1 MQVESTRPVYASG
14 DCEIDLARG
23 ELRIGGLFVPMGRRT
38 FEFMEV
44 LVEGMGQLVTKD
56 ELIHRIWPGA
66 IVMEN
71 TLQVHAGAIRK
82 ALGPYRALLR
92 TETGRGYRLLGNWTA
107 RHRDDA
113 KPPIGS
119 GPIRATTPRVG
130 TNIPGPA
137 APLIGRSAA
146 ERALRSLVSAYR
158 VVTLTG
164 PGDIGKTALA
174 LAVARHVRGEFAD
187 GGWLVELASISDP
200 GLVPSAVAGALG
212 LRLGSNILSSE
223 AVARA
228 IAGQNLLLVLDNCE
242 HVIDAAAALA
252 ETLLQVCPL
261 ATVLAT
267 SREVLRIE
275 GECTYRVPPLDVPTA
290 EEVQADH
297 ILGRG
302 GPELFIA
309 RALELGADFSS
320 QAENLPIVGAIC
332 RHLDGIPLAIE
343 FAAARA
349 VTLGIEQVA
358 TGLRDR
364 FALLTSRRRGTL
376 PRHRT
381 LRMVLDWSYGLL
393 ADSERQLLRR
403 LSVFAGSFS
412 LEAVHAVASRD
423 EASEAD
429 VAAGVSDLVAKSL
442 LVSDGTADEGC
453 FRLLETTR
461 AYALLKLAEGHE
473 LQELSRRHAE
483 YYRRL
488 LNTIEHER
496 EKRSVSFANVDNI
509 RAALEWCFGT
519 NGDLAIGIR
528 LAAATAPMFLA
539 MSLLPECHRWS
550 ESAILALDHDARG
563 GAEEM
568 HLQASLGISS
578 MQIYGPNDAARA
590 ALSKG
595 LAIAETRG
603 DALYQIALLGTLSM
617 FCVRNGDF
625 KTSLHYAERSRAVEA
640 ASENAAAMALANSI
654 LGRALQFV
662 GEHHASRA
670 ELEASFQYWSRLP
683 ENSEVYLGFDHQALV
698 GVGLARNLWMQGY
711 PAQARECIQ
720 QTVSD
725 AERKGHPASLGLA
738 LSWAPGVFLWMGDSQ
753 SALEHVDWLLSH
765 AETYSLGPYL
775 AVGGSCKGA
784 VAIARGEAEIGVENM
799 RRGLARLHTLRYEM
813 INSGFKLALAQ
824 GLMALSKFDEGLALV
839 DETIRLIEAN
849 GDLLYMPESLR
860 VRGCLLLAMPQR
872 RFHDAEHCFMQSLDW
887 SRRQGARSWE
897 LRTAFDL
904 ATLLAADGQRGR
916 AQAVL
921 QPVFEQFTEGFD
933 TADVKAAGQLLATLQ

>member
-1 MQVESTRPVYASG
+1 MQVESTRPTYASG

-38 FEFMEV
+38 FEFLEV
-44 LVEGMGQLVTKD
+44 LVEAVGQLVSKD
-56 ELIHRIWPGA
+56 ELMNRIWPGA
-66 IVMEN
+66 VVMEN
-71 TLQVHAGAIRK
+71 TLQVHAGAVRK

-107 RHRDDA
+107 RDGDGA
-113 KPPIGS
+113 KPSIGS
-119 GPIRATTPRVG
+119 GPIRITDKRARTNFPAATT
-130 TNIPGPA
+130 
-137 APLIGRSAA
+137 PLIGRSAA
-146 ERALRSLVSAYR
+146 KYTLQSLVSAYR

-164 PGDIGKTALA
+164 PGGIGKTALA
-174 LAVARHVRGEFAD
+174 LEVARDVLGEFAD
-187 GGWLVELASISDP
+187 GGWLVELASLSDP
-200 GLVPSAVAGALG
+200 SLVSSAVAGALG
-212 LRLGSNILSSE
+212 LRLGSNILSAE

-228 IAGQNLLLVLDNCE
+228 IAGRNLLLVLDNCE
-242 HVIDAAAALA
+242 HLIDAAALLA
-252 ETLLQVCPL
+252 ETLIRSCPRVM
-261 ATVLAT
+261 VLAT

-275 GECTYRVPPLDVPTA
+275 GEYTYRVPPLDVPTA
-290 EEVQADH
+290 EEVEAGH
-297 ILGRG
+297 ILGRS
-302 GPELFIA
+302 GPALFIA
-309 RALELGADFSS
+309 RARELGADFSS
-320 QAENLPIVGAIC
+320 QAENPPVVAAIC

-349 VTLGIEQVA
+349 TTLGIEPVA
-358 TGLRDR
+358 AGLRDR
-364 FALLTSRRRGTL
+364 FALLTSRRRATL

-393 ADSERQLLRR
+393 TDAERQLLRR
-403 LSVFAGSFS
+403 LSVFVGSFS
-412 LEAVHAVASRD
+412 LEAVHAVANREETSR
-423 EASEAD
+423 AV
-429 VAAGVSDLVAKSL
+429 VAAGVSSLVAKSL
-442 LVSDGTADEGC
+442 LVSDGTADDGC

-461 AYALLKLAEGHE
+461 AYAILELAESHE
-473 LQELSRRHAE
+473 LRELSQLHAE
-483 YYRRL
+483 YYRGL
-488 LNTIEHER
+488 LNTIEQEW
-496 EKRSVSFANVDNI
+496 EKRSVPSPDVDNV
-509 RAALEWCFGT
+509 RAALEWCFGV
-519 NGDLAIGIR
+519 NGDQAIGVR
-528 LAAATAPMFLA
+528 LAAAAAPMFLA
-539 MSLLPECHRWS
+539 MSLLPECHRWA
-550 ESAILALDHDARG
+550 ERAILTLDDEVRG

-617 FCVRNGDF
+617 FYVRNGDF
-625 KTSLHYAERSRAVEA
+625 KTSLHYAELSRAVEPA
-640 ASENAAAMALANSI
+640 AENTAAMALANSI

-662 GEHHASRA
+662 GEHGASRA
-670 ELEASFQYWSRLP
+670 ELEMSFQYWSRSP

-698 GVGLARNLWMQGY
+698 GVGLARSLWMQGY
-711 PAQARECIQ
+711 PAQAKERIQ
-720 QTVSD
+720 QTVRD

-799 RRGLARLHTLRYEM
+799 RRGLARLHAVRYEM
-813 INSGFKLALAQ
+813 INSGFKLALVQ
-824 GLMALSKFDEGLALV
+824 GLMAIGKFDEGLALV
-839 DETIRLIEAN
+839 DETIRLVEAN
-849 GDLLYMPESLR
+849 GDLVYMPEALR
-860 VRGCLLLAMPQR
+860 VRGCLLLAAPQR
-872 RFHDAEHCFMQSLDW
+872 QVLDAERCFVQSLDW

-897 LRTAFDL
+897 LRTALDL
-904 ATLLAADGQRGR
+904 ATLWSGDGQRGR

-921 QPVFEQFTEGFD
+921 RPVFEQFTEGFD
-933 TADVKAAGQLLATLQ
+933 TADLKAAKQLLVTLQ